1 MREELLQHQS
11 AKVLSSEALLFCK
24 YRFVILKKKK
34 QEKKSLFHLFR
45 SVTVVE
51 KENAVAQFLLQSS
64 CWEVI

>member
-11 AKVLSSEALLFCK
+11 AKALSSEALLICK
-24 YRFVILKKKK
+24 YRFVILKKKTG
-34 QEKKSLFHLFR
+34 KKSLFHLFC

>member
-11 AKVLSSEALLFCK
+11 AKALSSEALLFCK
-24 YRFVILKKKK
+24 YRFVILKKKTG
-34 QEKKSLFHLFR
+34 KKSLFNLFR